1 MNATQQKLKL
11 KLQQALVARFGE
23 DYVEVDP
30 ILVAASNP
38 KFGDFQ
44 ANVALSLS
52 KKIGNAAQSYCYSHS
67 RGVRRVRSV

>member
-1 MNATQQKLKL
+1 MNATQQEPKL

-23 DYVEVDP
+23 DYMQVDP

-52 KKIGNAAQSYCYSHS
+52 KKLGMQPRAIAKAI
-67 RGVRRVRSV
+67 VEELDVSVS